1 MPRTRIYF
9 DGAFDSSSFTSAT
22 GLVVR
27 DMTGNLMA
35 LKSIIHNNI
44 SSSFAAE
51 AHACLE
57 GIKLGISL
65 GLQSATIMGDS
76 KTIIKKSQTTSPDK
90 SVIGA
95 IINDIQNRKRSSDGN
110 GIPGI
115 CFHIKECQKLK
126 IDGKRKE
133 LQNPD
138 NLHAI
143 PTCASMDMP

>member
-1 MPRTRIYF
+1 MPRTTIYF

-95 IINDIQNRKRSSDGN
+95 IINDIQNRKRCFQEIIFQHIHRSGN
-110 GIPGI
+110 
-115 CFHIKECQKLK
+115 
-126 IDGKRKE
+126 
-133 LQNPD
+133 
-138 NLHAI
+138 
-143 PTCASMDMP
+143 S